1 MKDIMT
7 DLPFNVSARHLQ
19 SEYGVA
25 GDYSLNI
32 ELITQVAANLTAGFK
47 GNEQDELTRRDAFV
61 FFSECY
67 LGAKIDDKSVHMTTL
82 ITTGGSGQNL
92 ATMLSKALM
101 RCPSLVPIFATA
113 MSVAMENI
121 SKMPPPQQTPPSEPN
136 Q

>member
-1 MKDIMT
+1 MKDIMK

-25 GDYSLNI
+25 GDYSPNI

-47 GNEQDELTRRDAFV
+47 GNDQDELTKRDAFV

-113 MSVAMENI
+113 MSVAMQNLAGPQ
-121 SKMPPPQQTPPSEPN
+121 SPPESN
-136 Q
+136 QPTTS